1 MAGKKKAVG
10 KAPQQSP
17 LAVECE
23 RARLRHKE
31 ADTDYQKVRA
41 RFFDGKVTQAELD
54 NATKRRKDCLS
65 DWQNSIRNLAKE
77 TIAAKDRNIPITP
90 KTKKDKPLRPN
101 PFAGADDTYVTK
113 NKIAVTKTKN
123 SKAKRG
129 FTKTTQTK
137 YYEQNESNL
146 KLLKAAQGDTVR
158 VGRKGT
164 GFKKL

>member
-1 MAGKKKAVG
+1 MPKRTDGEMLRYYKSELRRWKKQEDKLGVIARDNITLLTNAINQLEEKMKKK
-10 KAPQQSP
+10 K
-17 LAVECE
+17 LEE
-23 RARLRHKE
+23 KE
-31 ADTDYQKVRA
+31 
-41 RFFDGKVTQAELD
+41 
-54 NATKRRKDCLS
+54 S
-65 DWQNSIRNLAKE
+65 
-77 TIAAKDRNIPITP
+77 
-90 KTKKDKPLRPN
+90 KKLRPN
-101 PFAGADDTYVTK
+101 PFEGADDTYVTK
-113 NKIAVTKTKN
+113 NKIAVTRTKN